1 MVRWFM
7 VSGGL
12 LYFNFQSPT
21 SRLQLAMPSG
31 DGVKSP
37 DSPSFEVSSPTSP
50 YLSPQSPTGGVILP
64 VSCILFLQSITL
76 LRRHTNVKRVIK
88 KAH

>member
-1 MVRWFM
+1 MVNDGSWFV

-64 VSCILFLQSITL
+64 VSLFFCFFKVS
-76 LRRHTNVKRVIK
+76 HF
-88 KAH
+88 